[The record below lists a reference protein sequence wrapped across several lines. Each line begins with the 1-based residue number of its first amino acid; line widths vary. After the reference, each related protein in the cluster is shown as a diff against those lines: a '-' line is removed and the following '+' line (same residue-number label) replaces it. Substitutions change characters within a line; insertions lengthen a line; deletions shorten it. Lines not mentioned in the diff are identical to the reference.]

1 MVNKYSLIIVIVNN
15 GHTDLVMEAS
25 RNAGARGGTV
35 IHARGTG
42 NAELESFYGIPIQPE
57 KEMVLIIVE
66 TKIKDKCLESI
77 YKLAGLKTQGQ
88 GIAFS
93 LPVEDAVG
101 LSPIVEQQI
110 EEYEKQVEKSEK

>member
-66 TKIKDKCLESI
+66 TKIKDKCLEYI

-110 EEYEKQVEKSEK
+110 KEYEKQVEKSEK